1 MSNLHLPNYTPIY
14 PATKSVKPRQRKA
27 RLPDWG
33 NEQRGTAGKNQT
45 APEWDLK
52 WILKPIQANTL
63 DLFLA
68 EQAKTGAWFLWTP
81 PGATQARFRCDEWS
95 KQLVAPYVWEF
106 QAKFRQVFSFAL
118 PVLSPS
124 AGVFYLRAKAS
135 IFPRKG
141 SFALTGNSAT
151 LRHNYVLRPAAAL
164 FAVSGAAITSAR
176 TYELE
181 AGLCALQLNG
191 KSPRLVAPGFVIDP
205 ITFSTTDQP
214 TAVSIGLFTLN
225 TLGPSTN
232 VQLTV
237 PDPTF
242 TETATPSGVTLYQG
256 GTATVENSVSLQLLV
271 APVEFT

>member
-1 MSNLHLPNYTPIY
+1 M
-14 PATKSVKPRQRKA
+14 
-27 RLPDWG
+27 
-33 NEQRGTAGKNQT
+33 
-45 APEWDLK
+45 
-52 WILKPIQANTL
+52 
-63 DLFLA
+63 
-68 EQAKTGAWFLWTP
+68 
-81 PGATQARFRCDEWS
+81 
-95 KQLVAPYVWEF
+95 
-106 QAKFRQVFSFAL
+106 
-118 PVLSPS
+118 
-124 AGVFYLRAKAS
+124 FYLRAKAS

-164 FAVSGAAITSAR
+164 FAVSGATITSAR

-232 VQLTV
+232 AQLTV

-242 TETATPSGVTLYQG
+242 TETATPTGVTLYQG
-256 GTATVENSVSLQLLV
+256 GTATVVNSVSLQLLV